1 MNARKWRL
9 AWMDGW
15 MVMTRMFY
23 DTLVKVEEDFG
34 KFVKAQTNY
43 AEQRIFTEHDNCFN
57 EEAPHSFYNDY
68 EALTGQIRKLKDMHA
83 VMVQG

>member
-1 MNARKWRL
+1 MT
-9 AWMDGW
+9 
-15 MVMTRMFY
+15 MVLY